1 MDATDFLMCLDE
13 GRWFGG
19 VPVEQRRELNGS
31 PEKGRE
37 EEGQEEKEAQ
47 VGAPMNKAELIQSVS
62 STMKTSKAAA
72 EKAVAAV
79 IGGIRQGL
87 RKNKTVQIVGFGT
100 FSVRMRKARQGRN
113 PQTGATITIRA
124 SKTVAFKAGK
134 ALKESL

>member
-1 MDATDFLMCLDE
+1 
-13 GRWFGG
+13 
-19 VPVEQRRELNGS
+19 
-31 PEKGRE
+31 
-37 EEGQEEKEAQ
+37 
-47 VGAPMNKAELIQSVS
+47 MNKAELIQSVS

>member
-1 MDATDFLMCLDE
+1 
-13 GRWFGG
+13 
-19 VPVEQRRELNGS
+19 
-31 PEKGRE
+31 
-37 EEGQEEKEAQ
+37 
-47 VGAPMNKAELIQSVS
+47 MNKAELIQSVS

-87 RKNKTVQIVGFGT
+87 KKNKSVQIVGFGT

-134 ALKESL
+134 ALKESM